1 MTEQIVIVGLG
12 RFGVALARALV
23 EGGYEVLA
31 LDSDLA
37 VVQRYANQLPTVVQA
52 DSTDQDTLLRLG
64 VADYDVGV
72 VAIGENLE
80 DSILTTLVLKRIG
93 LKRVIA
99 KSQSES
105 HGDILNRVGA
115 DRVLYPERDTALRL
129 AHQWASQAI
138 SDSLEVVD
146 GYTIGRA
153 SVPHELVGKTLG
165 QVNLVQ
171 KYDVTLIA
179 LARGRRVML
188 SPSRE
193 ETFQPDDILVVGGDQ
208 SHLQKLFA

>member
-1 MTEQIVIVGLG
+1 MSEQIVIVGLG

-23 EGGYEVLA
+23 EGGHEVLA
-31 LDSDLA
+31 LDSDMT
-37 VVQRYANQLPTVVQA
+37 VVQRYANQLPNVVQA
-52 DSTDQDTLLRLG
+52 DSTDQDTMMRLG

-72 VAIGENLE
+72 VAIGESLE
-80 DSILTTLVLKRIG
+80 DSILTTLILKRIG

-99 KSQSES
+99 KSRSES

-129 AHQWASQAI
+129 AHQWSIQAI

-153 SVPHELVGKTLG
+153 SVPHQLVGKTLG
-165 QVNLVQ
+165 QVDLVR
-171 KYDVTLIA
+171 KYDLTLIA
-179 LARGRRVML
+179 LARGQRVML
-188 SPSRE
+188 NPSRE
-193 ETFQPDDILVVGGDQ
+193 ETLEHDDILVVGGDQ
-208 SHLQKLFA
+208 AHLQKLFT

>member
-1 MTEQIVIVGLG
+1 M
-12 RFGVALARALV
+12 
-23 EGGYEVLA
+23 
-31 LDSDLA
+31 
-37 VVQRYANQLPTVVQA
+37 
-52 DSTDQDTLLRLG
+52 
-64 VADYDVGV
+64 
-72 VAIGENLE
+72 
-80 DSILTTLVLKRIG
+80 
-93 LKRVIA
+93 IA
-99 KSQSES
+99 KSRSES

-188 SPSRE
+188 NPSRE